1 MKALVRDLLL
11 TLLTVLWAAIAQGFH
26 ALTEGS
32 ASVIPGNLILCSIF
46 FFPLWFELIRKRSPF
61 EQYGFRMD
69 RSIVLNTVLLGV
81 VMPLISLM
89 VISIFGLVAEYAV
102 IYASVDPRISGLSHL
117 WWRCSSFSH
126 RRFTKSSYS
135 EAFIQFK
142 INALT
147 HRRWPGIAVQSILF
161 VLVHGI
167 IFPSAATG
175 ELLTDPRII
184 VIMVSIV
191 LPNSLLFGMADE
203 RARSIV
209 PSWIMH
215 GIGLVVSTI
224 SGYGIN
230 FLAL

>member
-1 MKALVRDLLL
+1 MRNFVRDLLL
-11 TLLTVLWAAIAQGFH
+11 TLLIVLWAAIAQSFH

-46 FFPLWFELIRKRSPF
+46 FFPLWFELIRKGSPF
-61 EQYGFRMD
+61 EQYGFRMN
-69 RSIVLNTVLLGV
+69 RKIALNTVLLAV
-81 VMPLISLM
+81 VMPLISLIIYL
-89 VISIFGLVAEYAV
+89 VFGLAGEMQGSMHPWILDFGAFSPLVAAFVLFPQALYEEL
-102 IYASVDPRISGLSHL
+102 IFRG
-117 WWRCSSFSH
+117 
-126 RRFTKSSYS
+126 
-135 EAFIQFK
+135 FIQSK

-147 HRRWPGIAVQSILF
+147 HRRWTGIAVQSILF

-167 IFPSAATG
+167 IVPSAATG
-175 ELLTDPRII
+175 EILTDPRIM

-215 GIGLVVSTI
+215 GLGLVISTI

-230 FLAL
+230 FSAL

>member
-81 VMPLISLM
+81 VMPLISLV
-89 VISIFGLVAEYAV
+89 VIFIFGLAGETQGSMHPWILDFGAFSPLVAVFVLFPQTLYEEL
-102 IYASVDPRISGLSHL
+102 IFRG
-117 WWRCSSFSH
+117 
-126 RRFTKSSYS
+126 
-135 EAFIQFK
+135 FIQFK